1 MRAVGVNEQA
11 AGLTWMW
18 AGARPAPAAG
28 AGCLRWLVST
38 TQASASSPCLRA
50 RAPSLAADVRPRRAL
65 ASISTCPDCRRQAAL
80 LYKCT
85 FRSSTVPTD
94 CTITVMQ
101 QEIKWLFA
109 GSIPALF
116 LGQTLHFWVNY
127 IIITVFPYYYHL
139 YYLLNHDYYIHY
151 YPVIATLLPIIRVII
166 YYSLLHLLLPYY
178 YSLLHILL
186 HHYYILLPGM
196 WFSRPFS
203 GLPH

>member
-1 MRAVGVNEQA
+1 MRAVRVNEQA
-11 AGLTWMW
+11 AGGTWMW
-18 AGARPAPAAG
+18 AGARPEQAAG
-28 AGCLRWLVST
+28 ACCLLWLVST
-38 TQASASSPCLRA
+38 MQASVSSPHLRA
-50 RAPSLAADVRPRRAL
+50 LAPTPAADVRQHL
-65 ASISTCPDCRRQAAL
+65 AWGGASTCQGSRCRAAL

-85 FRSSTVPTD
+85 CCSSTVPTD

-178 YSLLHILL
+178 YSLLH
-186 HHYYILLPGM
+186 
-196 WFSRPFS
+196 
-203 GLPH
+203 